1 MFITEASKFL
11 WDLACNKQY
20 RGLFIV
26 DRQPSMFTGM
36 HKILKI
42 GLVLVALV
50 LSFQVQAQVKAG
62 LRAGVNYA
70 NLGQLQPSKGIGF
83 HAGTYLKFSLAGL
96 IELEPGIQ
104 YSQRKLSVHPDFPS
118 SRLHLNYIDVPVL
131 VRIGLLPFVD
141 IFAGPQASVLVGRRY
156 KGEGQFDKMTTFQ
169 EQELGALVGLGI
181 NLPLGINIQGSYDF
195 GLSNPVHN
203 GHETK
208 NRVFK
213 ISLGKDF

>member
-1 MFITEASKFL
+1 MVKIFKFI
-11 WDLACNKQY
+11 
-20 RGLFIV
+20 
-26 DRQPSMFTGM
+26 
-36 HKILKI
+36 
-42 GLVLVALV
+42 LVLVAV
-50 LSFQVQAQVKAG
+50 FLSYQLQAQVKAG
-62 LRAGVNYA
+62 LRAGINYA
-70 NLGQLQPSKGIGF
+70 DLGKLHPKEASGF

-104 YSQRKLSVHPDFPS
+104 YSQRKFKVHPDFPS
-118 SRLHLNYIDVPVL
+118 SRLHLNYIDVPIL
-131 VRIGLLPFVD
+131 VRVGVLPFID

-156 KGEGQFDKMTTFQ
+156 KGEGQFDKMTTFH

-181 NLPLGINIQGSYDF
+181 NLPLGLNVQGSYDF

>member
-1 MFITEASKFL
+1 M
-11 WDLACNKQY
+11 LA
-20 RGLFIV
+20 L
-26 DRQPSMFTGM
+26 
-36 HKILKI
+36 IL
-42 GLVLVALV
+42 
-50 LSFQVQAQVKAG
+50 SCQVQAQVKAG

-70 NLGQLQPSKGIGF
+70 DLGQLNPKEGIGF
-83 HAGTYLKFSLAGL
+83 HAGTYLRFSLAGL

-104 YSQRKLSVHPDFPS
+104 FSQRKFNVHPDFPS
-118 SRLHLNYIDVPVL
+118 SRLQLSYVDVPIL
-131 VRIGLLPFVD
+131 VRVGVLPFID

-156 KGEGQFDKMTTFQ
+156 KGGGQFDRTTEFQ

-181 NLPLGINIQGSYDF
+181 NLPLGINVQGSYDF

-213 ISLGKDF
+213 LSLGKDF